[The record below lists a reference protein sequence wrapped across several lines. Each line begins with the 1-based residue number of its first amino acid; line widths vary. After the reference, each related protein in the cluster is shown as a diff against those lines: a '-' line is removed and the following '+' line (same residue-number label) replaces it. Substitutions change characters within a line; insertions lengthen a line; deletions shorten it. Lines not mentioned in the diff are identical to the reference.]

1 LHLGVVGG
9 AGLLLGVRMSDGV
22 AAGTV
27 AEETGA
33 AGAPPAVLHPLIRIG
48 PDGAIVLFA
57 QNPDMGQGV
66 KTSLP
71 MILAEELDVR
81 FEDVEV
87 RQADWLPG
95 VDLQFSGG
103 SLSIRLTEV
112 MRQAGAAAR
121 LMLMQAAAARWGLPL
136 ADLRTDNGRV
146 RDASGEHDADYGELA
161 AEAARLPVPEDVP
174 LKAPQQFRVIGQ
186 SRADVDLGQILTCHP
201 LYSLDFKLPGMLYA
215 VVGAARS
222 ATAVA
227 AFDDAAARAVPG
239 VRAAPAVERQHGGRV
254 IRPNNHNFVSGV
266 ACWPTIRCRA
276 ARRGSVNGATR
287 LLRTATRCANAS
299 TRPGRPG
306 REVRRDGTG
315 RRAGGE
321 AGSLR
326 GRHRRCW
333 RMRRWN
339 R

>member
-1 LHLGVVGG
+1 MSGISRRQLLHLGVVGG

-81 FEDVEV
+81 FENVEV

-103 SLSIRLTEV
+103 SLSIRLNYEI
-112 MRQAGAAAR
+112 MRKAGAAAR

-136 ADLRTDNGRV
+136 ADLRTENARV
-146 RDASGEHDADYGELA
+146 RDGSGEHDAVYGELA
-161 AEAARLPVPEDVP
+161 AEAARLPVPGPP
-174 LKAPQQFRVIGQ
+174 LKAPPSFVIGQ
-186 SRADVDLGQILTCHP
+186 PRGRRPRPNLTGQPITAWTSGCP
-201 LYSLDFKLPGMLYA
+201 ACTPWSAQPGQ
-215 VVGAARS
+215 RRR
-222 ATAVA
+222 VA
-227 AFDDAAARAVPG
+227 AFDDA
-239 VRAAPAVERQHGGRV
+239 
-254 IRPNNHNFVSGV
+254 
-266 ACWPTIRCRA
+266 
-276 ARRGSVNGATR
+276 RRGPCPACAP
-287 LLRTATRCANAS
+287 RTCCRTSS
-299 TRPGRPG
+299 T
-306 REVRRDGTG
+306 
-315 RRAGGE
+315 A
-321 AGSLR
+321 AA
-326 GRHRRCW
+326 
-333 RMRRWN
+333 
-339 R
+339 